1 MIIYTGSCYEIDK
14 ILVRECPWNCVPP
27 INADHIIQTPL
38 YLRSYSEQSKAQV
51 LPTLKVFDKHFRQ
64 WEAGN
69 GECLSI
75 TSYASMFGKATK
87 DMLHQV
93 VDIVLQTNVT
103 EEGLDNR

>member
-1 MIIYTGSCYEIDK
+1 MTLTGF
-14 ILVRECPWNCVPP
+14 LVRECPWNCVSP

-38 YLRSYSEQSKAQV
+38 YLRSCSEQSKAQD
-51 LPTLKVFDKHFRQ
+51 LPTLKVFNKQ

-93 VDIVLQTNVT
+93 VHIVLQTNVT